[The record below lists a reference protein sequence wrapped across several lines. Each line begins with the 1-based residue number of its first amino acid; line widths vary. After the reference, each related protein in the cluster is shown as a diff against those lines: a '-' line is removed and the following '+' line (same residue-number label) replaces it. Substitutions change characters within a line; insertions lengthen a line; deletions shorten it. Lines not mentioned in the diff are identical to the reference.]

1 MIVSRSAVS
10 LLAVVVLTGC
20 GTQKPDA
27 ERTTTTRTV
36 ATVPATAV
44 APLSTGARARSK
56 AACRRFAVDVRPY
69 AVGVGLEDVVRSAH
83 AYRMARERLA
93 TGLLAASIGTD
104 RGRVANYV
112 NLLRAGNRLLLT
124 AERAARAGEIEPAYA
139 ALRRWN
145 DGLPRES
152 RLIRR
157 LQLRTCPR

>member
-20 GTQKPDA
+20 GTQTPAA

-93 TGLLAASIGTD
+93 TGLLAVSTGPD
-104 RGRVANYV
+104 RGRVAN
-112 NLLRAGNRLLLT
+112 
-124 AERAARAGEIEPAYA
+124 
-139 ALRRWN
+139 
-145 DGLPRES
+145 
-152 RLIRR
+152 
-157 LQLRTCPR
+157 